1 MTDINAAAPSSQPFW
16 FLGGRA
22 RILVPGEQTHGAMS
36 VVEFADP
43 RDHATPL
50 HIHEAEDEVWI
61 VLDGEISFYVGD
73 DRIDLQ
79 AGQVTHGPRGVPH
92 AYRVR
97 SPESLMAVTFAPAG
111 IEKWFQQNSSPVL
124 NLDDARRRS
133 ISEPS
138 WRRPSPSGCGWPA
151 RPRRTDHG
159 RGPVQYGS
167 VPANRVSRVCSE

>member
-1 MTDINAAAPSSQPFW
+1 MEPVTEINSEATSFTAAGTPAQPFW
-16 FLGGRA
+16 FLGGRN
-22 RILVPGEQTHGAMS
+22 RILVPGEQTNGAMS

-61 VLDGEISFYVGD
+61 VLAGEISFYVGD

-79 AGQVTHGPRGVPH
+79 AGQVAHGPRGVPH

-124 NLDDARRRS
+124 NLDDAPAPFD
-133 ISEPS
+133 IGAIVAAAEPF
-138 WRRPSPSGCGWPA
+138 RLRVA
-151 RPRRTDHG
+151 
-159 RGPVQYGS
+159 GPPPQD
-167 VPANRVSRVCSE
+167 